1 MKPPIGYL
9 FKQIHIKCE
18 KKINQHLASENLTS
32 AQLSLMS
39 YLLDHKSEKITQKD
53 IAEELEIKHTTVIG
67 LVRRLEEKELVRSV
81 TDPDNR
87 KYRNISLTSKAMKV
101 EEMIRTHRR
110 TMDEALSKGL
120 TDEEVEQ
127 LRILLQKVRNNLD

>member
-18 KKINQHLASENLTS
+18 SKINQHLASENLTS

-39 YLLDHKSEKITQKD
+39 YLLDHKSEKVTQKD

-67 LVRRLEEKELVRSV
+67 LVRRLEEKGLVRSV

-101 EEMIRTHRR
+101 EEKIRDHRR

-127 LRILLQKVRNNLD
+127 LRILLQKVRKNLD